1 MRGTG
6 EESVEYL
13 DWNILDNFENRF
25 IKKFN
30 ILKNTPR
37 TPGNRPYVFPSW
49 WKKTTCPQQFFSI
62 HIYGLSLHNL

>member
-30 ILKNTPR
+30 ILIQCTILEKTPR

-49 WKKTTCPQQFFSI
+49 WKKTTSP
-62 HIYGLSLHNL
+62 